1 MTTLKKYLLCL
12 LMLNATIVTTMNA
25 CLNDVGI
32 ILEEMREQ
40 QLEEDKN
47 DDFSQYVFEKE
58 LIEAIHRRIDLRH
71 LNVSKYDFGKSL
83 IGLLVSYYKTI
94 NISPEKATEE
104 LNTILSYIP
113 THCTQHTENIV
124 RKLIK
129 KHAYVNFLVHVLMQE
144 EFQKFDEVKGS
155 TIDQLFNPG
164 TTNDT
169 SVIQEIVSED
179 ARKFFFN
186 NFKNNNELELPHR
199 DFADIHFT
207 VFYGHTNKIDPYSL
221 QISSPS
227 TYLRAKDKT
236 GNKIIW
242 LIATGE
248 QVELSKESSKQI
260 QWASAEIPAYMQPCA
275 VDTKNKYYATACATW
290 FTHLVKVKKDKP
302 AVVVYQHP
310 KKISYLAQRAYENSQ
325 NNRDEL
331 IALQNSQTVKAIE
344 GCPGKNLE
352 NLIKERID
360 LLQ

>member
-1 MTTLKKYLLCL
+1 
-12 LMLNATIVTTMNA
+12 MLNATIITTMNA
-25 CLNDVGI
+25 CLNDVGMM
-32 ILEEMREQ
+32 LEEMREQ

-47 DDFSQYVFEKE
+47 DDFSEYVFEKE
-58 LIEAIHRRIDLRH
+58 LIEAIHCRIDLRH

-83 IGLLVSYYKTI
+83 IGLLVSYWKTI
-94 NISPEKATEE
+94 GISPEEATEE

-113 THCTQHTENIV
+113 KHYTQYTENIV

-129 KHAYVNFLVHVLMQE
+129 KHAYVNFLVHALIKE

-155 TIDQLFNPG
+155 TIDQLFSLG
-164 TTNDT
+164 TTNNP
-169 SVIQEIVSED
+169 SVIEEITSEY
-179 ARKFFFN
+179 AREFFFN
-186 NFKNNNELELPHR
+186 NFKNNNELEVAHR

-207 VFYGHTNKIDPYSL
+207 VLYGHTNKIDPYSL

-227 TYLRAKDKT
+227 TYLRAKDKKGT
-236 GNKIIW
+236 TIIW

-275 VDTKNKYYATACATW
+275 VDTKNKYYATAKESW
-290 FTHLVKVKKDKP
+290 FTHLVKVEKDKP
-302 AVVVYQHP
+302 AVIVYQHP
-310 KKISYLAQRAYENSQ
+310 QKRSYIAQRAYENSQ
-325 NNRDEL
+325 NNLDEL